1 MTKWC
6 GRGRWRSGA
15 WRCWGRMAS
24 RCGGSGGLSDEGQGQ
39 EGRRGGTHSRVHPDH
54 AGRECAVR
62 CQRESTR
69 RQPGDLPPTWDRVPH
84 SQVLPD
90 GQGRLR
96 AGDGTADAW
105 GDEGQGAGE
114 EGGVMTIRDKVM
126 AVYPRA
132 RLASRVKDGETL
144 FAIVIPTM
152 GEKTGRGDKAMSSWT
167 TTEAAAWASAL
178 KRLETRSTR

>member
-1 MTKWC
+1 
-6 GRGRWRSGA
+6 
-15 WRCWGRMAS
+15 
-24 RCGGSGGLSDEGQGQ
+24 
-39 EGRRGGTHSRVHPDH
+39 
-54 AGRECAVR
+54 
-62 CQRESTR
+62 
-69 RQPGDLPPTWDRVPH
+69 
-84 SQVLPD
+84 
-90 GQGRLR
+90 
-96 AGDGTADAW
+96 
-105 GDEGQGAGE
+105 
-114 EGGVMTIRDKVM
+114 MTIRDKVM